1 MFVQLPKAYGLRE
14 QICVMFAD
22 TGSCGNMIEL
32 IQGVL
37 WDLEI
42 TFSVL
47 LSAGCVVV
55 YDLYLLYDCVC
66 GTDS

>member
-1 MFVQLPKAYGLRE
+1 MFVQLLKAYGLRE

-32 IQGVL
+32 IRSVL

-42 TFSVL
+42 TFSAL
-47 LSAGCVVV
+47 LSARCVVV
-55 YDLYLLYDCVC
+55 YDLYLPYVHVC
-66 GTDS
+66 